1 MIPPYGG
8 HCLCGKTRYA
18 CKAEPL
24 WQTHCHC
31 ESCRRATASG
41 FTSFFGV
48 KDGEWVWTGDH
59 PATYQ
64 SSPGVWRDFCATCGS
79 QMAYRSTKYPNEIH
93 FYAATLDHPET
104 YTPTGHVHTNEQLP
118 WVQLADGLPHR

>member
-1 MIPPYGG
+1 MAGIVSAARRDTPARLNRFGRHIAIAKAAAAPPPRGSP
-8 HCLCGKTRYA
+8 RSSA
-18 CKAEPL
+18 
-24 WQTHCHC
+24 
-31 ESCRRATASG
+31 
-41 FTSFFGV
+41 V

-79 QMAYRSTKYPNEIH
+79 QMAYRSTKFPGEIH